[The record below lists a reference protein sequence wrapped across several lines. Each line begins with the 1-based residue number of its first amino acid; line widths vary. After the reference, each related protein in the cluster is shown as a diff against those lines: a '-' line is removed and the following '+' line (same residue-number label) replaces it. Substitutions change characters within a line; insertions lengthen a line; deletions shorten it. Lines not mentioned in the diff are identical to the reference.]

1 MRRESNP
8 LSQVFSEA
16 AVRSQQSPYHSPPL
30 GPTHPSRSFPP
41 SYNNEKEALPSL
53 FAGGRGLEPLFF
65 LTKYTIINLKNSS
78 LDFSVAT
85 RYLKIKSVVVA
96 QISPRKHP
104 LLVTEVSP
112 SLHGKDRI
120 QSFVAS
126 LHQGQPSTLLS
137 LPPFLIYIFR

>member
-41 SYNNEKEALPSL
+41 SYNNEKEAYQSL
-53 FAGGRGLEPLFF
+53 FAGGRGLEPL
-65 LTKYTIINLKNSS
+65 KINQIHYNLKNSS

-126 LHQGQPSTLLS
+126 PHQGQPSTLLS
-137 LPPFLIYIFR
+137 LPPFQIYTSR